1 VAKAQEIYDGDE
13 DKEEDAPAL
22 DKMLDFCEDLVS
34 CLSFGLPLKRQLLEV
49 SGLQIK

>member
-1 VAKAQEIYDGDE
+1 MAKAQEIYDGDE

-34 CLSFGLPLKRQLLEV
+34 SITVFSFGYL
-49 SGLQIK
+49 